1 MGWLSSVANALHL
14 HMSGEQLGALA
25 RAGVYVVLGIVLARL
40 AAVAVNRATRHMSA
54 QERVLLR
61 RLASYLVMGLF
72 FASALR
78 EAGFRFD
85 VLLGAAGI
93 VTVAVGFASQTSAS
107 NMISGLF
114 LMLERSI
121 AIGDVINVSG
131 TVGEV
136 LSVDLLSTR
145 LRTFDNL
152 LVRIPNQTM
161 VSTMITNYNRLPIRR
176 FDLQVGVAY
185 KEDLAMVEKTL
196 LDIADRNPLCLED
209 PAPLLIA
216 NGFGASSI
224 DYQLSVWAKREN
236 WLELRNRI
244 TREVKAGFDDLG
256 IEIPFP
262 HVSVYTGSASQPF
275 PVALTT
281 PSAARPPDAG
291 PGPGG
296 ETAGG
301 GPGAADVGG
310 RPQSQQDPA

>member
-1 MGWLSSVANALHL
+1 MVAWLASTFHL
-14 HMSGEQLGALA
+14 HVTPEQVSTAI

-40 AAVAVNRATRHMSA
+40 TAVTITRATRHMSA

-61 RLASYLVMGLF
+61 RLASYAVLLLF
-72 FASALR
+72 LASALR
-78 EAGFRFD
+78 EVGFRFD

-93 VTVAVGFASQTSAS
+93 LTVAVGFASQTSAS

-121 AIGDVINVSG
+121 AIGDVINVGG

-136 LSVDLLSTR
+136 LSIDLLSTR

-152 LVRIPNQTM
+152 MVRIPNQTM
-161 VSTMITNYNRLPIRR
+161 VTTQITNYNRLPIRR

-185 KEDLAMVEKTL
+185 KEDLARVEQAL

-216 NGFGASSI
+216 QGFGASSI

-244 TREVKAGFDDLG
+244 TREVKAGFDELG

-262 HVSVYTGSASQPF
+262 HVSVYAGSVTDPLPLRLAGPPQDA
-275 PVALTT
+275 VA
-281 PSAARPPDAG
+281 PAPEPPDEA
-291 PGPGG
+291 
-296 ETAGG
+296 
-301 GPGAADVGG
+301 
-310 RPQSQQDPA
+310 S

>member
-1 MGWLSSVANALHL
+1 MAWLASTFQLHVTPDQLAVAL
-14 HMSGEQLGALA
+14 
-25 RAGVYVVLGIVLARL
+25 RAGVYVVLGLLLARL
-40 AAVAVNRATRHMSA
+40 TAVGVTRATRHMGP

-61 RLASYLVMGLF
+61 RLASYAVLGLF
-72 FASALR
+72 LASALR

-93 VTVAVGFASQTSAS
+93 LTVAVGFASQTSAS

-121 AIGDVINVSG
+121 AIGDIINVAG

-152 LVRIPNQTM
+152 LIRIPNQTM
-161 VSTMITNYNRLPIRR
+161 VSTQITNYNRLPIRR

-185 KEDLAMVEKTL
+185 KEDLAKVEQAL

-209 PAPLLIA
+209 PAPLLISM
-216 NGFGASSI
+216 GFGASSI
-224 DYQLSVWAKREN
+224 NYQLSVWAKREN

-244 TREVKAGFDDLG
+244 TREVKTAFDGLG
-256 IEIPFP
+256 IELPFP
-262 HVSVYTGSASQPF
+262 HVSLYAGSVTEPL
-275 PVALTT
+275 PVMLVG
-281 PSAARPPDAG
+281 S
-291 PGPGG
+291 
-296 ETAGG
+296 ETAG
-301 GPGAADVGG
+301 PADPVGTA
-310 RPQSQQDPA
+310 PPEEAP

>member
-1 MGWLSSVANALHL
+1 MPWLTSLIDALHL
-14 HMSGEQLGALA
+14 HVKPEVVAELV
-25 RAGVYVVLGIVLARL
+25 RAGVYVLLGIGLARITS
-40 AAVAVNRATRHMSA
+40 VTVNRATKHMSP

-61 RLASYLVMGLF
+61 RLASYLVLGLF
-72 FASALR
+72 LASALR
-78 EAGFRFD
+78 ELGFRFD

-161 VSTMITNYNRLPIRR
+161 VTTMITNYNRLPIRR

-185 KEDLAMVEKTL
+185 KEDLAEVERAL

-209 PAPLLIA
+209 PAPLLISL
-216 NGFGASSI
+216 GFGASSI
-224 DYQLSVWAKREN
+224 NYQLSVWAKREN

-244 TREVKAGFDDLG
+244 TREVKAGFDELG
-256 IEIPFP
+256 IELPFP
-262 HVSVYTGSASQPF
+262 HVELYTGPVTKPF
-275 PVALTT
+275 PVVLTG
-281 PSAARPPDAG
+281 PLAASGAPAPATSDEPAE
-291 PGPGG
+291 GG
-296 ETAGG
+296 
-301 GPGAADVGG
+301 ADGG
-310 RPQSQQDPA
+310 RDGP

>member
-1 MGWLSSVANALHL
+1 VGWLTSTLHL
-14 HMSGEQLGALA
+14 QVTPAQVA
-25 RAGVYVVLGIVLARL
+25 AAVRAGVYVVLGIGLARL
-40 AAVAVNRATRHMSA
+40 TAVTVTRATRHMGA

-61 RLASYLVMGLF
+61 RLASYAVLALF
-72 FASALR
+72 LASALR

-93 VTVAVGFASQTSAS
+93 LTVAVGFASQTSAS

-152 LVRIPNQTM
+152 MVRIPNQTM
-161 VSTMITNYNRLPIRR
+161 VTTLITNYNRLPIRR

-185 KEDLAMVEKTL
+185 KEDLAKVEQAL
-196 LDIADRNPLCLED
+196 LDIADRDPLCLED

-216 NGFGASSI
+216 MGFGASSI
-224 DYQLSVWAKREN
+224 NYQLSVWAKREN

-244 TREVKAGFDDLG
+244 TREVKAGFDELG
-256 IEIPFP
+256 IELPFP
-262 HVSVYTGSASQPF
+262 HVSLYTGSVTEPF
-275 PVALTT
+275 PVMVMNPAAVTGASA
-281 PSAARPPDAG
+281 PS
-291 PGPGG
+291 
-296 ETAGG
+296 
-301 GPGAADVGG
+301 GAAAT
-310 RPQSQQDPA
+310 PPEAEA

>member
-1 MGWLSSVANALHL
+1 MAWLASTFHL
-14 HMSGEQLGALA
+14 HVSPEQLAAVL
-25 RAGVYVVLGIVLARL
+25 RAGVYVVLGLLLARL
-40 AAVAVNRATRHMSA
+40 TSVGVNRATRHMSP

-61 RLASYLVMGLF
+61 RLASYAVLGLF
-72 FASALR
+72 LASALR

-93 VTVAVGFASQTSAS
+93 LTVAVGFASQTSAS

-114 LMLERSI
+114 LMLERTI
-121 AIGDVINVSG
+121 AIGDVINVAG

-161 VSTMITNYNRLPIRR
+161 VSTQITNYNRLPIRR

-185 KEDLAMVEKTL
+185 KEDLAKVERAL

-209 PAPLLIA
+209 PAPLLISM
-216 NGFGASSI
+216 GFGASSI
-224 DYQLSVWAKREN
+224 NYQLSVWAKREN

-244 TREVKAGFDDLG
+244 TREVKAGFDALG
-256 IEIPFP
+256 IELPFP
-262 HVSVYTGSASQPF
+262 HVSLYAGSATEPL
-275 PVALTT
+275 PVMLVGSGNVGSGMVD
-281 PSAARPPDAG
+281 PAG
-291 PGPGG
+291 PAG
-296 ETAGG
+296 TA
-301 GPGAADVGG
+301 PTEEA
-310 RPQSQQDPA
+310 P

>member
-1 MGWLSSVANALHL
+1 MPWLTSVIDALHL
-14 HMSGEQLGALA
+14 HVKPAEVAALV
-25 RAGVYVVLGIVLARL
+25 RAGVYVVLGFGLSRL
-40 AAVAVNRATRHMSA
+40 TAVTVNRATKHMSP

-61 RLASYLVMGLF
+61 RLASYLVLGLF
-72 FASALR
+72 LASALR

-121 AIGDVINVSG
+121 AIGDVINVAG

-161 VSTMITNYNRLPIRR
+161 VTTQITNYNRLPIRR

-185 KEDLAMVEKTL
+185 KEDLAKVERTL
-196 LDIADRNPLCLED
+196 LDIADRNPLCLEE
-209 PAPLLIA
+209 PAPLLISL
-216 NGFGASSI
+216 GFGASSI
-224 DYQLSVWAKREN
+224 NYQLSVWAKSEN

-244 TREVKAGFDDLG
+244 TREVKAGFDALG
-256 IEIPFP
+256 IELPFP
-262 HVSVYTGSASQPF
+262 HVELYTGPVTEPF
-275 PVALTT
+275 PVRLVDGATL
-281 PSAARPPDAG
+281 AARGAAQPRPAG
-291 PGPGG
+291 PEG
-296 ETAGG
+296 EG
-301 GPGAADVGG
+301 
-310 RPQSQQDPA
+310 

>member
-1 MGWLSSVANALHL
+1 MGWLASVRSALHL
-14 HMSGEQLGALA
+14 QISGAQLAGLI
-25 RAGVYVVLGIVLARL
+25 RAGVYVVLGIVLARFT
-40 AAVAVNRATRHMSA
+40 AAAVNRATRQMSA

-61 RLASYLVMGLF
+61 RLASYLVAGLF

-121 AIGDVINVSG
+121 AIGDIINVSG

-176 FDLQVGVAY
+176 FDLQVSVAY
-185 KEDLAMVEKTL
+185 KEDLAGVEQAL
-196 LDIADRNPLCLED
+196 LEIADRNPLCLED

-216 NGFGASSI
+216 MGFGESSI
-224 DYQLSVWAKREN
+224 NYQLSVWAKREN

-244 TREVKAGFDDLG
+244 TREVKAGFDQLG

-262 HVSVYTGSASQPF
+262 HVSLYAGSVTDPF
-275 PVALTT
+275 PVALAN
-281 PSAARPPDAG
+281 PAAGRAAAVP
-291 PGPGG
+291 
-296 ETAGG
+296 GG
-301 GPGAADVGG
+301 GPTPADASD